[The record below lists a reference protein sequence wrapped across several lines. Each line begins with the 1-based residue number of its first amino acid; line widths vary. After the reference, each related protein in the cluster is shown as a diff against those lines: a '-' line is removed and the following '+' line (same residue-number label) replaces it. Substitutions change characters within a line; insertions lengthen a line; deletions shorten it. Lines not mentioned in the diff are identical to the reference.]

1 MDVLK
6 EEIKS
11 LIDDVNSIWVLEQL
25 KALLLNLKRKDDNY
39 PQRYEKA

>member
-11 LIDDVNSIWVLEQL
+11 LIDDVNSILVLEQL

-39 PQRYEKA
+39 TQRYEKA